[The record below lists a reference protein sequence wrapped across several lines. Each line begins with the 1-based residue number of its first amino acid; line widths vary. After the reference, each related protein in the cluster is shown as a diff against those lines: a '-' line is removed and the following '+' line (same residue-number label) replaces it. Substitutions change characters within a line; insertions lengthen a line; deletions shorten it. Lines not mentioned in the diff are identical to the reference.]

1 MDSTDVHV
9 NDDIGENNDPD
20 KGYFYSFY
28 TMYNNCIDV
37 YVNDDIGENNDPD
50 KGPHP
55 ETHSGIFKQQVQR

>member
-28 TMYNNCIDV
+28 KKYNNCIDV
-37 YVNDDIGENNDPD
+37 YVNDDIGSNNDPD

>member
-1 MDSTDVHV
+1 
-9 NDDIGENNDPD
+9 
-20 KGYFYSFY
+20 
-28 TMYNNCIDV
+28 MYNNCIDV